1 MKEVV
6 GLEKIVNPQILIE
19 DHFLCQR
26 GIRQWTEPG
35 ASNIQMLLL
44 VPALPV

>member
-19 DHFLCQR
+19 DHFLLSKGHQAMDR
-26 GIRQWTEPG
+26 AW
-35 ASNIQMLLL
+35 S
-44 VPALPV
+44 